1 MTQLEI
7 YNRQLEIAKQLLEIT
22 KNNNMN
28 SKDIS
33 MCEELCDL
41 CKSSIEKKIKT
52 QNKNKITHTIEPQER
67 GGNVIIYTSSCEWCH
82 RDTCE
87 DCYNEDD

>member
-41 CKSSIEKKIKT
+41 CKSSIEKIKT

-67 GGNVIIYTSSCEWCH
+67 GGNGIIYTSSCEWCN